1 MSGLFRMSSTTR
13 TLGAT
18 LALSAIV
25 FAMALSTLCASLPS
39 HARIDPDTAPRWAVA
54 FLSICTIGSDQSTNH
69 GSGHGDHSGDHSRDH
84 GGDQYADQHCAMCYA
99 ICAALAATIA
109 AALILLLAGN
119 AGSRPRPA
127 PVARLRIY
135 GRWFSFQ
142 GRAPPQPV

>member
-18 LALSAIV
+18 LALSAMV
-25 FAMALSTLCASLPS
+25 FAVALSTLCASLPS

-54 FLSICTIGSDQSTNH
+54 FLSICTIGSNQSTDH
-69 GSGHGDHSGDHSRDH
+69 GSGHGDH

-109 AALILLLAGN
+109 AALILLLTGN
-119 AGSRPRPA
+119 AGSHPRPA
-127 PVARLRIY
+127 PIGRLRAH

-142 GRAPPQPV
+142 GRAPPRPV